1 MDKTAERGR
10 IKIKS
15 LCISGCGFLPFSFS
29 ATISFHFHVCVEVMQ
44 RKTKY
49 VCVEAVLCVS
59 PEHLG
64 LVRSQ
69 LNEVTLT
76 ITRDA
81 CLCVCLCGCVCVC
94 VWLWVRVSLGVHL
107 QHVCASSVCACTCVR
122 LCDWQAQ
129 TVCDVLI
136 NHIDSL
142 LLR

>member
-1 MDKTAERGR
+1 MCTP
-10 IKIKS
+10 S
-15 LCISGCGFLPFSFS
+15 
-29 ATISFHFHVCVEVMQ
+29 
-44 RKTKY
+44 
-49 VCVEAVLCVS
+49 VS

-76 ITRDA
+76 VTKRCVPWYVRVGGLSIS
-81 CLCVCLCGCVCVC
+81 LCV
-94 VWLWVRVSLGVHL
+94 R
-107 QHVCASSVCACTCVR
+107 TCML

>member
-1 MDKTAERGR
+1 MR
-10 IKIKS
+10 
-15 LCISGCGFLPFSFS
+15 
-29 ATISFHFHVCVEVMQ
+29 VELVF
-44 RKTKY
+44 
-49 VCVEAVLCVS
+49 CVS

-76 ITRDA
+76 ITRDV
-81 CLCVCLCGCVCVC
+81 CLCVCFLECPAAVYVCAC
-94 VWLWVRVSLGVHL
+94 
-107 QHVCASSVCACTCVR
+107 VCASSVPCCVCVC